1 MRRQVNN
8 KEQNEW
14 ARRRALVELI
24 ELWARIAGT
33 LLDAGVIDESLPI
46 ADRQAYEAELRVR
59 NQHIE
64 LVMQDVRKIITGIL

>member
-1 MRRQVNN
+1 MNN

-33 LLDAGVIDESLPI
+33 LLDAGVIEKSLPI
-46 ADRQAYEAELRVR
+46 ADRQAYENEFHALNQRMEQAIRGLR
-59 NQHIE
+59 E
-64 LVMQDVRKIITGIL
+64 GLAGIL